1 MGRLRLALQSQYA
14 DSDVKIHTPR
24 NCEPLT
30 LTFNAERV
38 IKVSQMVIINRQLW
52 C

>member
-38 IKVSQMVIINRQLW
+38 IKVSY
-52 C
+52 